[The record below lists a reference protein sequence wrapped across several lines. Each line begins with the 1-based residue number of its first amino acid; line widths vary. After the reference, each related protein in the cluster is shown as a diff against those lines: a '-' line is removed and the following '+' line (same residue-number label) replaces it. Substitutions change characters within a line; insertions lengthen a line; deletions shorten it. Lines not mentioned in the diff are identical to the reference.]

1 MCEIGKLPLVICS
14 ESIDTISLSGMVKV
28 KNAESCNY
36 KTLLAKYN
44 TRTTHLDKSL
54 HQFYHIIKNS
64 HKPTKTKKEVVPH
77 YVGGGGQPTYP
88 VSKKYARVEM
98 LKHIPW
104 SKDVPLPEMN
114 DDNILHLFEEFRKS
128 PNCPSSVNISLE
140 RIKNRIEMR
149 KKGYTEPI
157 SEEIEESQYLDSDID
172 DEIRDLV
179 NLANNLMEQTNMF
192 ESLEQAGFDIGKNYD
207 WSKRFNKVSNSTFT
221 KIKLFYI

>member
-1 MCEIGKLPLVICS
+1 
-14 ESIDTISLSGMVKV
+14 
-28 KNAESCNY
+28 
-36 KTLLAKYN
+36 
-44 TRTTHLDKSL
+44 
-54 HQFYHIIKNS
+54 
-64 HKPTKTKKEVVPH
+64 
-77 YVGGGGQPTYP
+77 
-88 VSKKYARVEM
+88 M

-192 ESLEQAGFDIGKNYD
+192 ESLEQVGFDIGKNYD